1 MKQKEKKTLFILGL
15 IAGLIVQFIGIYTGA
30 EHLKMI
36 SGVCIGIG
44 CVLFSLSIN
53 GLYRLSYEKE
63 FPEAVRQEKIEQQD
77 ERNIQI
83 RNRAKARTSDI
94 SRWVIIGIGWLNFL
108 LSGPLWITLALI
120 GVFVLIYLMDCCYMD
135 KYQREM

>member
-1 MKQKEKKTLFILGL
+1 MKKKTLFILGL
-15 IAGLIVQFIGIYTGA
+15 IAGLIFQFIGIFTGA
-30 EHLKMI
+30 YQLRMI
-36 SGVCIGIG
+36 SGICIGIG
-44 CVLFSLSIN
+44 CVFFSLSIN

-63 FPEAVRQEKIEQQD
+63 FPEVVRQERIEHQD
-77 ERNIQI
+77 ERNVQI

-94 SRWVIIGIGWLNFL
+94 IRWIIIGIGWLNFL

-120 GVFVLIYLMDCCYMD
+120 GVFVLIYLMDWCYMD

>member
-1 MKQKEKKTLFILGL
+1 MKKKTLFIFGL
-15 IAGLIVQFIGIYTGA
+15 IAGLIVQFIGIFTGA
-30 EHLKMI
+30 YQLRMI
-36 SGVCIGIG
+36 SGICIGIG
-44 CVLFSLSIN
+44 CVFSSLSIN

-63 FPEAVRQEKIEQQD
+63 FPEVVRQERIEHQD
-77 ERNIQI
+77 ERNVQI

-120 GVFVLIYLMDCCYMD
+120 GVFALIYLMDWCYMD